1 MKPNAQDMTIAIY
14 CAYDVELIA
23 GDHDDQVYQ
32 RLVVVKP
39 QHVSDEIYDVNDE
52 IYAQPYKTQYRRHER
67 QYIAH
72 NKLR

>member
-1 MKPNAQDMTIAIY
+1 MAIY

-23 GDHDDQVYQ
+23 GDRDDQVYQ
-32 RLVVVKP
+32 RPVVVKP

-67 QYIAH
+67 
-72 NKLR
+72 